1 MGDIAASRAL
11 QSLSWTCAEHGGAVR
26 SVLGSVGSRRRSTT
40 STALLNA
47 SAFGLRG
54 YVDNTLPSRCYASPW
69 SCVCV
74 GIFLKLLRSPT
85 VASEPRLLMLMLY
98 ARVEHK
104 WVVGDISHTAYQH
117 VILWFGGIVGW
128 SGPDRHYAYAYAR
141 LVLPTCFA
149 HRWLAGVSFSNF
161 SWTEC
166 GYARSLRRL
175 KQHQLD
181 KLSLWFWCVG
191 KNGSCSA
198 RSSHVK
204 LATTK

>member
-1 MGDIAASRAL
+1 MR
-11 QSLSWTCAEHGGAVR
+11 VR
-26 SVLGSVGSRRRSTT
+26 GH
-40 STALLNA
+40 
-47 SAFGLRG
+47 
-54 YVDNTLPSRCYASPW
+54 TLPSRCYASPW

-85 VASEPRLLMLMLY
+85 VASEPRFYALMLY

-104 WVVGDISHTAYQH
+104 WVVGDTSHTAYQH

-128 SGPDRHYAYAYAR
+128 SGPDRHYMTAFMR
-141 LVLPTCFA
+141 LVLPPCFA
-149 HRWLAGVSFSNF
+149 HRWLVGVCFSNF

-191 KNGSCSA
+191 KNGSC
-198 RSSHVK
+198 
-204 LATTK
+204 

>member
-1 MGDIAASRAL
+1 MPYVRYLDRSDREDVRL
-11 QSLSWTCAEHGGAVR
+11 HQPRCA
-26 SVLGSVGSRRRSTT
+26 
-40 STALLNA
+40 NA

-85 VASEPRLLMLMLY
+85 VASEPRFYALMLY

>member
-1 MGDIAASRAL
+1 MLFVYVSTCIWDSGQYNYSMDNKRLSWTRKYNNNQFIIASRAYFQHL
-11 QSLSWTCAEHGGAVR
+11 DRSDREDVR
-26 SVLGSVGSRRRSTT
+26 LHQPRCV
-40 STALLNA
+40 NA

-54 YVDNTLPSRCYASPW
+54 YMDNTLPSRCYASPW

-74 GIFLKLLRSPT
+74 GFFLKLLRSPT
-85 VASEPRLLMLMLY
+85 VASEPGFMRWCY

-117 VILWFGGIVGW
+117 VILWFSGIVGW
-128 SGPDRHYAYAYAR
+128 SVPDRHYTYAYAR

-175 KQHQLD
+175 KQH
-181 KLSLWFWCVG
+181 
-191 KNGSCSA
+191 
-198 RSSHVK
+198 
-204 LATTK
+204 

>member
-1 MGDIAASRAL
+1 MHHHDR
-11 QSLSWTCAEHGGAVR
+11 
-26 SVLGSVGSRRRSTT
+26 
-40 STALLNA
+40 
-47 SAFGLRG
+47 
-54 YVDNTLPSRCYASPW
+54 

-74 GIFLKLLRSPT
+74 GNFLKLLRYPT
-85 VASEPRLLMLMLY
+85 VVSEPRFYVLMLY

-141 LVLPTCFA
+141 PVLPTCFA
-149 HRWLAGVSFSNF
+149 QRWLAGVSFSNF
-161 SWTEC
+161 SWTKC
-166 GYARSLRRL
+166 GYARSLWRL

-204 LATTK
+204 LARTK

>member
-1 MGDIAASRAL
+1 MRVHGHYSPL
-11 QSLSWTCAEHGGAVR
+11 SLLCITMILCVR
-26 SVLGSVGSRRRSTT
+26 RK
-40 STALLNA
+40 
-47 SAFGLRG
+47 
-54 YVDNTLPSRCYASPW
+54 
-69 SCVCV
+69 
-74 GIFLKLLRSPT
+74 FLKLLRFPT
-85 VASEPRLLMLMLY
+85 VASEPGFMRWCY

-104 WVVGDISHTAYQH
+104 WVVGDTSHTAYQH

-149 HRWLAGVSFSNF
+149 HRSLAGVSFSNF
-161 SWTEC
+161 SWTRC

-181 KLSLWFWCVG
+181 ELSLWFWCVG